1 MNETPL
7 LHITEHLG
15 ALRKVLI
22 RGFIA
27 VGICCAAT
35 LYFSKELFNLLTYP
49 LQSALPSDSHFIA
62 TTPFES
68 YMVYLKTSALAGFLL
83 ALPYIAFEAWRFIAP
98 GLYKSER
105 RLTLVVALLSGF
117 FFVGG
122 ALFGYFVVFPAGFRF
137 AVEIFQGTPILFM
150 PKMSDYF
157 SFSANFLLAF
167 GVTFELPVFILLL
180 SRIGILEYR
189 HIRKFRKYAIIII
202 FLVAGILTPGPDVL
216 SQVLMA
222 IPLLVLYELGGVG
235 AYFFGKKKRL
245 VKD

>member
-1 MNETPL
+1 MKENPT
-7 LHITEHLG
+7 HITEHLI

-22 RGFIA
+22 RSLIA
-27 VGICCAAT
+27 VGLCCAST
-35 LYFSKELFNLLTYP
+35 LYFSKELFNLLISP
-49 LQSALPSDSHFIA
+49 LQSALPANSHFIA

-83 ALPYIAFEAWRFIAP
+83 AIPYLAFEVWKFIAP

-105 RLTLVVALLSGF
+105 RLTLVVAFLSGF

-122 ALFGYFVVFPAGFRF
+122 ALFGYFLVFPTGFRF
-137 AVEIFQGTPILFM
+137 AVEIFQDTPILFM

-167 GVTFELPVFILLL
+167 GITFELPVFILLL
-180 SRIGILEYR
+180 ARIGILEYR
-189 HIRKFRKYAIIII
+189 HIHKFRKYAVILI

-216 SQVLMA
+216 SQILMA
-222 IPLLVLYELGGVG
+222 LPLILLYELGGLS
-235 AYFFGKKKRL
+235 AYFFGKKKKI
-245 VKD
+245 VKS